1 MHHVYYLHT
10 YNTSVTYLQLQSLD
24 YLHPRKLKWNPTLGG
39 LGRCFSISKAFII
52 FFRFLL
58 LVFRGVYMFSV
69 FHPGCKVC
77 FFTALRCHPYDR
89 RPDSRRSVAASRF
102 RRPGIVNFKAILRPA
117 EPRRFF
123 WPEKMVEKMTF
134 CPANSNQQMDG
145 SRWVVANE

>member
-89 RPDSRRSVAASRF
+89 RSVEVPPSGHRELQSHPAASRA
-102 RRPGIVNFKAILRPA
+102 KALFLA
-117 EPRRFF
+117 GENG
-123 WPEKMVEKMTF
+123 EKMTF

-145 SRWVVANE
+145 SRWVGCK